1 MRDYQTWGKQYMKLA
16 LTGFMEKRMSC
27 GGARKLG
34 LFFFSF
40 WLYESEWSASSI
52 LYPIYQTKENA
63 LNASYLI

>member
-34 LFFFSF
+34 LFFFFLFGSMRVNGQRQAYCIQF
-40 WLYESEWSASSI
+40 I
-52 LYPIYQTKENA
+52 KPKKMH
-63 LNASYLI
+63 